1 MFSLTALLRR
11 VPDALLILFLLAL
24 CALAAIGVRS
34 WLASRDAAAQLA
46 TTLAAQRKL
55 LDEDDAREQQ
65 RDAAL
70 AKTLDTVAHAKAAVT
85 TPAQAVAA
93 IPQALPPLPLP
104 ITLNLPET
112 PHASPSQT
120 TDAAGSA
127 SAPAPAESSAAPV
140 PSAAPAAVLTVPQ
153 PDLQPLY
160 DYLEDCRGSQTS
172 LAAAQADLADEKSKT
187 SALTSERD
195 AALRAARGGGFW
207 ARFKHGAKWLAIGAA
222 AGALAVE
229 ASRH

>member
-1 MFSLTALLRR
+1 MFSLTTLLRR
-11 VPDALLILFLLAL
+11 VPDALLILVLLAL
-24 CALAAIGVRS
+24 CALAAVGVRS

-46 TTLAAQRKL
+46 TTLAAQKKL

-70 AKTLDTVAHAKAAVT
+70 AKTLDTVAHAKAVVT
-85 TPAQAVAA
+85 TPAQAASA

-104 ITLNLPET
+104 ITLDLLQPAT
-112 PHASPSQT
+112 PSLA
-120 TDAAGSA
+120 TDATGSA
-127 SAPAPAESSAAPV
+127 APALAESSASPA
-140 PSAAPAAVLTVPQ
+140 PSAVPAAVLTVPQ

-172 LAAAQADLADEKSKT
+172 LAAAQADLADEKNKT

-195 AALRAARGGGFW
+195 AAVRAARGGGFW

-229 ASRH
+229 ASRR